1 MRRDPRHPWPL
12 PLAGPSA
19 AAERSRAAF
28 TAAVRSQGP
37 ALIVADRGLDAEA
50 IARAIHERSRP
61 GRPLL
66 VIDCA
71 AVGAPEID
79 RQLFG
84 ARARAAAG
92 AGLDAGGTAS
102 APPRGRRGPPL

>member
-61 GRPLL
+61 GRPLP

-71 AVGAPEID
+71 AAGGQGID
-79 RQLFG
+79 PQLFG
-84 ARARAAAG
+84 TRRRAPAG
-92 AGLDAGGTAS
+92 TGADRRGSAS
-102 APPRGRRGPPL
+102 AAVP